1 MNIKST
7 MTIESM
13 KIDEDVNSTS
23 NSSLLSTLLVFVVC
37 SLRIPPSVGGIHP

>member
-13 KIDEDVNSTS
+13 KIDQEVNSTS
-23 NSSLLSTLLVFVVC
+23 NSSLLSTLLVFVVVE
-37 SLRIPPSVGGIHP
+37 LR